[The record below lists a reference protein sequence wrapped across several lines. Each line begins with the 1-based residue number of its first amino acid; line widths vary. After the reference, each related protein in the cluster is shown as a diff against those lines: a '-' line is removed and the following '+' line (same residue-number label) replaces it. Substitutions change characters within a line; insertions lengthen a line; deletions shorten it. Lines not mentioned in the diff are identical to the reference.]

1 MAYPIHHMTTQ
12 ANTTTAHNLSRLTLK
27 SFKTVKFMSEETT
40 CFTAVVCIDGKA
52 IGEASN
58 EGHGGCTFIHYVN
71 DAARVTAEAFAKSI
85 SPTDV
90 EGWDFLADKGFTFDN
105 LIDIA
110 VELRDRADAQKKRV
124 AKIRKDAVKSV
135 WFLTDKVGK
144 GSYRSINGV
153 NDLNR
158 LKAIDVARKVEGFTV
173 LIADM
178 TDAEIIAH
186 FSI

>member
-1 MAYPIHHMTTQ
+1 MTTQ
-12 ANTTTAHNLSRLTLK
+12 ANTTTAHNLTRLTLK
-27 SFKTVKFMSEETT
+27 SFKTVKWMSEETI
-40 CFTAVVCIDGKA
+40 CFTAIVCIDGKA

-110 VELRDRADAQKKRV
+110 AEREEKKKAQASALKRLKKDL
-124 AKIRKDAVKSV
+124 A
-135 WFLTDKVGK
+135 DKVVFVKAGECPKQGYRFLKCGAAGIAK
-144 GSYRSINGV
+144 GIEAMKAKHGNITVFNGL
-153 NDLNR
+153 DD
-158 LKAIDVARKVEGFTV
+158 AS
-173 LIADM
+173 LIA
-178 TDAEIIAH
+178 IFIA
-186 FSI
+186 